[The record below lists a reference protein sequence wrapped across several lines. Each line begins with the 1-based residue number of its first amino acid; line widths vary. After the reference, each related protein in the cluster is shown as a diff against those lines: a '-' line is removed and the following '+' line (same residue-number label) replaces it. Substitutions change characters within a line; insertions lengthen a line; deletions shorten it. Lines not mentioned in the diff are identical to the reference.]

1 MIELVIHLLKSK
13 RDPSG
18 GRGWYRVER
27 DGVVVV
33 ERTREPL
40 LDGARALLGRGVDPA
55 VEVGIRR
62 EGSRWIDLSS
72 LVGVAARL
80 TVKEDGDGPRF
91 VPVRDGPQSRPEGS
105 PVAQS
110 ELGATPIHK
119 TSRTRPARSQPKT
132 VGIVRD
138 EDYPSMWRLWY
149 VDGSISDLVNFTR
162 AKEAMRVAGLPMP
175 VIASGPKKSA
185 VCSVVREAVRIEP
198 EPMLAAR
205 AAPVFSHAE
214 DAVLSD
220 WKPTAKTI
228 DPNFAEMP
236 EFLRRV

>member
-27 DGVVVV
+27 DGVVLVD
-33 ERTREPL
+33 RTREPL
-40 LDGARALLGRGVDPA
+40 LDGSRVLLAHGVDA
-55 VEVGIRR
+55 EADVGIRR
-62 EGSRWIDLSS
+62 EGSSVVALSS
-72 LVGVAARL
+72 RVGVAARL

-91 VPVRDGPQSRPEGS
+91 VPVRDGPQSRPDGS

-110 ELGATPIHK
+110 EQGGPTLHK
-119 TSRTRPARSQPKT
+119 ASRTRPARSQPKT

-149 VDGSISDLVNFTR
+149 VDGSVSDLVNFTR
-162 AKEAMRVAGLPMP
+162 AKEAMRVAGLPFP
-175 VIASGPKKSA
+175 VIASGPKKPA
-185 VCSVVREAVRIEP
+185 VRSIVREAVPIEP

-220 WKPTAKTI
+220 WAPTATTI
-228 DPNFAEMP
+228 DPDFPEMP